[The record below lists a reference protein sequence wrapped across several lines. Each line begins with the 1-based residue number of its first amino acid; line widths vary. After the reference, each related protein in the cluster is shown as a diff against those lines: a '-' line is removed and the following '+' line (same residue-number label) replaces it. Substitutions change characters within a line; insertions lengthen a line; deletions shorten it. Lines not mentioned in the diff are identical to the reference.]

1 MPNHSL
7 TTRPAVAK
15 IKHAQGT
22 TMYSD
27 PTIKSD
33 PDARGVRLAVGATT
47 KSWVLSKRID
57 GKVRT
62 IMLGAWPDLP
72 TVFAARDVAKEK
84 MGAITTK
91 TDDRSTG
98 IKTLRDAMES
108 HIAQSDASKETRN
121 YYRD

>member
-47 KSWVLSKRID
+47 KTWVLSKRIH
-57 GKVRT
+57 GSHLRT
-62 IMLGAWPDLP
+62 MRQPNDRP
-72 TVFAARDVAKEK
+72 RARAGVIRRRLLHPA
-84 MGAITTK
+84 
-91 TDDRSTG
+91 
-98 IKTLRDAMES
+98 
-108 HIAQSDASKETRN
+108 
-121 YYRD
+121 